1 MGSELLISLNTPM
14 AITLPAAAPGTV
26 MHPLLVLV
34 LCLAAGV
41 GTVLALP
48 GKRETSWAKIGGV
61 IALATAVIFAALL
74 AHHLA
79 DIGRGGMGPYFWIF
93 SFLAVFGAFRV
104 ITHRRPVY
112 SALYFVLTVMASA
125 GLFVLLWAEF
135 MAAALVVIY
144 AGAILVTY
152 VFVIM
157 LASQAQTPAPG
168 SKGSVGSLAAVTDYD
183 TVSRDPLVASL
194 IGFALMGML
203 LFVILDQSK
212 GAIPSTVT
220 PPKITA
226 DYDSSVQELGRYL
239 MTDQL
244 VNLELAGLILAISM
258 MGAIIISRR
267 RIVSTESGPVILE
280 TEQSEVIAA
289 MGIEQTGGSD
299 PDSIP
304 VYGTHDA
311 ALKGYPER

>member
-1 MGSELLISLNTPM
+1 
-14 AITLPAAAPGTV
+14 
-26 MHPLLVLV
+26 
-34 LCLAAGV
+34 
-41 GTVLALP
+41 
-48 GKRETSWAKIGGV
+48 
-61 IALATAVIFAALL
+61 
-74 AHHLA
+74 
-79 DIGRGGMGPYFWIF
+79 
-93 SFLAVFGAFRV
+93 
-104 ITHRRPVY
+104 
-112 SALYFVLTVMASA
+112 VMASA

-168 SKGSVGSLAAVTDYD
+168 GKSNMGSLSAVTDYD

-203 LFVILDQSK
+203 LFVILDQSA
-212 GAIPSTVT
+212 GAIPPTVT
-220 PPKITA
+220 PPKIT
-226 DYDSSVQELGRYL
+226 DHYDSSVQELGRYL

-244 VNLELAGLILAISM
+244 VNLELAGLILTIAM

-267 RIVSTESGPVILE
+267 RIVSTESGPVLLE
-280 TEQSEVIAA
+280 TEQAEVIAA

-304 VYGTHDA
+304 VYGTDNA
-311 ALKGYPER
+311 AVKAYPER

>member
-1 MGSELLISLNTPM
+1 MGSELLITLNTLM
-14 AITLPAAAPGTV
+14 AIILPAAAPGTV

-34 LCLAAGV
+34 LCLAAGI

-61 IALATAVIFAALL
+61 IALATGVIFAALL

-79 DIGRGGMGPYFWIF
+79 DVGRGGMGPYFWIF

-157 LASQAQTPAPG
+157 LASQAQMPASG
-168 SKGSVGSLAAVTDYD
+168 KSNMGSLAAVTDYD

-203 LFVILDQSK
+203 LFVILDKSA

-220 PPKITA
+220 PPPITEN
-226 DYDSSVQELGRYL
+226 YDTSVQALGHYL

-244 VNLELAGLILAISM
+244 VNLELAGLILTIAM

-267 RIVSTESGPVILE
+267 RIVSTESGPVLLE
-280 TEQSEVIAA
+280 TEQAEVIAA

-304 VYGTHDA
+304 VYGTHDS